1 MKIKTKLSLWL
12 ALLVGL
18 IVLLGGTSA
27 LYIQL
32 IKLDT
37 SEILHENYQSLVYV
51 KQMLVALRNKED
63 NHLIEFDQFLKQ
75 QEVNATEKAEKTINA
90 YVRKCFNSYKE
101 TGKTEDLEFIQ
112 QWLLK
117 LMEVNID
124 AIEQKSII
132 AYKTTIEATLWIII
146 TGSGC
151 LVISIM
157 LWISLP
163 YHIANPIEK
172 MINSIKQISESNY
185 KERLY
190 LNKNNEFIE
199 LAEAFNMMAEKL
211 EEYNNSQLAK
221 LLMQKKRI
229 EALIN
234 IMGDVVIGLDE
245 KMNVIFVNDE
255 GYKILGL
262 MPEEILGK
270 SSSDIALN
278 NDLFRLLLKLID
290 SQYEEKELIK
300 IIYNEKENYYK
311 KELLHIE
318 IVPTGEIFKKVVGH
332 VIILRNITEFK
343 ELDLSKSRFITA
355 VSHEFKAPIT
365 SMKLSMDSLLG
376 DKVVLTE
383 KQKLLVGKIQE
394 DVERLFSII
403 SELMNFSQIESGKVI
418 LKVKQCAIE
427 DIVRSSIKTINLEA
441 EQKGIKIE
449 VDIPE
454 KMKCISID
462 SEKTG
467 WVLTNLIS
475 NAVKYSHESGK
486 VIVTVYQDS
495 TYTKIQIKDEG
506 MGIPLEYLQRIF
518 DKYFRVP
525 GTHRLGTGLGLSISK
540 ELIEAQNGRIEVESE
555 YGVGTV
561 FTLVF
566 YT

>member
-1 MKIKTKLSLWL
+1 MRIKAKLSLWL
-12 ALLVGL
+12 AVLVGL

-37 SEILHENYQSLVYV
+37 SEILHENYNSLVYV
-51 KQMLVALRNKED
+51 KQMLVALKKTED
-63 NHLIEFDQFLKQ
+63 NHLFEFEQFLKQ
-75 QEVNATEKAEKTINA
+75 QEANATEEGEKTINA
-90 YVRKCFNSYKE
+90 YLRKRFNTYKG
-101 TGKTEDLEFIQ
+101 TGKPEDVEFIQ
-112 QWLLK
+112 QWLLEV
-117 LMEVNID
+117 MEVNIE

-132 AYKTTIEATLWIII
+132 AYETAIEATLWIVIA
-146 TGSGC
+146 GSGC

-163 YHIANPIEK
+163 CHIANPIEK
-172 MINSIKQISESNY
+172 MIGSIKQISESNY

-190 LNKNNEFIE
+190 LNKNDEFIE
-199 LAEAFNMMAEKL
+199 LAQSFNTMAEKL

-221 LLMQKKRI
+221 LLLQKKRI

-245 KMNVIFVNDE
+245 NMDVIFVNEE
-255 GYKILGL
+255 GYRILG
-262 MPEEILGK
+262 MTPEDMIGK
-270 SSSDIALN
+270 NSEDIALK
-278 NDLFRLLLKLID
+278 NDLFRLLLKLTD
-290 SQYEEKELIK
+290 PQHEEKEPIK
-300 IIYNEKENYYK
+300 IIHNEKENYYK

-318 IVPTGEIFKKVVGH
+318 IVPTGEIFKQVVGH

-376 DKVVLTE
+376 DKVVLTKE
-383 KQKLLVGKIQE
+383 QQLLVGKIQE

-427 DIVRSSIKTINLEA
+427 DIVRSSIKTITVEA

-506 MGIPLEYLQRIF
+506 MGIPPEYLQRIF

-525 GTHRLGTGLGLSISK
+525 GTHRVGTGLGLSISK